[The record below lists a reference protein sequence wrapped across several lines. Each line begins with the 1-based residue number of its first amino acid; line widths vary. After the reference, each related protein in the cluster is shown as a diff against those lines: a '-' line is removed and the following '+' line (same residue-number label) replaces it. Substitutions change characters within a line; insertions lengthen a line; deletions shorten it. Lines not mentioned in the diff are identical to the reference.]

1 MTEERR
7 GVGDAGGRKG
17 SQGSRGEEGRS
28 SVILGTKEKEEG
40 LRSEVLSY

>member
-7 GVGDAGGRKG
+7 GVGDGAGRKG
-17 SQGSRGEEGRS
+17 SQGSGGEKGRS
-28 SVILGTKEKEEG
+28 SVILRTKEG